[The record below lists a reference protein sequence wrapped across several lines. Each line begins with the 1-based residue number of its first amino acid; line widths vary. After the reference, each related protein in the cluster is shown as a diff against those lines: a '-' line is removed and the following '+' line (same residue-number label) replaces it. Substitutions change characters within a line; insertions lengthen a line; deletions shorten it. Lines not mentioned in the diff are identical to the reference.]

1 MNIEGMTHEDVIRL
15 IELYTRIHAFE
26 DAIHVINEQLLAI
39 LTEQKDVK
47 EDAKFIILQAKI
59 KVLDDVK
66 QKIRLIESETEKE
79 IEEIKKKGGEDD
91 D

>member
-15 IELYTRIHAFE
+15 IELHTRVHAFE

-47 EDAKFIILQAKI
+47 EDARFIILQAKI

-66 QKIRLIESETEKE
+66 QKIRAVEMESEKE
-79 IEEIKKKGGEDD
+79 IEEIKKGGEDD